1 MQQPEKAIDEHVELA
16 REELEIY
23 GDLEVPSFFREQS
36 WDLSRLTASAQAA
49 INHEHSLTFRQAVRQ
64 YPWAIFFSVGISTT
78 LVMEGYDTGLI
89 NSFFGLPQFR
99 QKFGKQLPDG
109 DYQLSAAWQS
119 AISSMASVG
128 GIFGLLFAGQ
138 VVDRIGYRWTMFIG
152 LFWLSASIFLTFFA
166 QNVGMLF
173 AGNMLCGVPWGMFQS
188 VASSYATDVAPLT
201 LRPLMTSYISLCWAM
216 GQFIS
221 TGVLRSLLSRQDQWA
236 YKLPFAIQ
244 WIWPIPLGLITLF
257 APESPWWLVRKGRM
271 ETARKALRRLGSNTV
286 TDSHLD
292 NGVALMYLTNEHEKE
307 IERGTTYLELF
318 KGVNLRRTEVAVGAW
333 ICQVTCGNWFGG
345 NVTYFMEQAGA
356 TAYTAFAFGLGMNAV
371 SCIGT
376 IASWFLTPRVGR
388 RPMYLWGL
396 VGMLMTLL
404 AVGFMGIPSHP
415 TAGIQ
420 WASGG
425 VLIVNML
432 LYFLTVGP
440 VCFTI
445 VPEVP
450 TVRLRNKTVAVARA
464 AYNIVGIGASFLNP
478 AILNPGAWD
487 LKQKGG
493 FVWSAFAI
501 ISVVWVFF
509 RLPETKGR
517 TPIEL
522 DALFERKVKTR
533 DFKTAN
539 VDTMIVAEVPV
550 ARAHDAIT
558 HDKA

>member
-1 MQQPEKAIDEHVELA
+1 MQQQEKTLDEHVELA
-16 REELEIY
+16 REELGVY
-23 GDLEVPSFFREQS
+23 GDLEVPPFFREQS
-36 WDLSRLTASAQAA
+36 WDLSRLTVSAQAA
-49 INHEHSLTFRQAVRQ
+49 IDHEHSLTFREAVKH
-64 YPWAIFFSVGISTT
+64 YPWAIFFSIGISTT

-89 NSFFGLPQFR
+89 SSFFGLPQFR
-99 QKFGKQLPDG
+99 QRFGHQLPDG
-109 DYQLSAAWQS
+109 DYQLSTAWQS

-166 QNVGMLF
+166 KNVSMLF

-236 YKLPFAIQ
+236 YKIPFAIQ
-244 WIWPIPLGLITLF
+244 WIWPIPLGLITFF

-271 ETARKALRRLGSNTV
+271 NTARKALRRLGSNRV
-286 TDSHLD
+286 TDAQLD
-292 NGVALMYLTNEHEKE
+292 NAIALMYLTNEHEKE
-307 IERGTTYLELF
+307 IEKGTTYLELF
-318 KGVNLRRTEVAVGAW
+318 RGINLRRTEVAVGAW

-356 TAYTAFAFGLGMNAV
+356 SAYTAFAFGLGMNAV

-376 IASWFLTPRVGR
+376 VSSWFLTPRVGR

-396 VGMLMTLL
+396 IGMLMTLL
-404 AVGFMGIPSHP
+404 TVGFMGIPSHA
-415 TAGIQ
+415 TNGIQ

-450 TVRLRNKTVAVARA
+450 TVRLRNKTVSVARA

-478 AILNPGAWD
+478 AILNPGAWN

-493 FVWSAFAI
+493 FIWSAFAI
-501 ISVVWVFF
+501 LSVVWVYF

-539 VDTMIVAEVPV
+539 VDTTVVADVPV
-550 ARAHDAIT
+550 ARAQDIIT
-558 HDKA
+558 QEKP